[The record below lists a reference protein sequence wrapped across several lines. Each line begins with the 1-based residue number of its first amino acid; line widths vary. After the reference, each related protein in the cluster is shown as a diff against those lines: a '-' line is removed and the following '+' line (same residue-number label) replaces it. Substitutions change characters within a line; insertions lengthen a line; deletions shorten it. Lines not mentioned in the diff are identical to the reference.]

1 MPSALSDARKG
12 PRLFNRIAVLRAER
26 QLSRSDLASA
36 LDISYQT
43 VGYLERAEF
52 NPSLE
57 LAFRISEQFGV
68 PIEAIFSRTPFTPM
82 STHLYGKSEKE
93 AKTHE

>member
-1 MPSALSDARKG
+1 VSLDRSDARNG
-12 PRLFNRIAVLRAER
+12 PRLYNRIAVLRAER

-36 LDISYQT
+36 LDVSYQT

-57 LAFRISEQFGV
+57 LAFRISELFGV
-68 PIEAIFSRTPFTPM
+68 PIEAIFSRTPFAPM
-82 STHLYGKSEKE
+82 STHIYRKDQKE
-93 AKTHE
+93 V

>member
-1 MPSALSDARKG
+1 
-12 PRLFNRIAVLRAER
+12 VLRAER

-43 VGYLERAEF
+43 VGYLERGEF

-57 LAFRISEQFGV
+57 LAFRISEFFSL
-68 PIEAIFSRTPFTPM
+68 PIEAVFSRAVFPPM
-82 STHLYGKSEKE
+82 STQLYEKSRKE
-93 AKTHE
+93 DAIHE